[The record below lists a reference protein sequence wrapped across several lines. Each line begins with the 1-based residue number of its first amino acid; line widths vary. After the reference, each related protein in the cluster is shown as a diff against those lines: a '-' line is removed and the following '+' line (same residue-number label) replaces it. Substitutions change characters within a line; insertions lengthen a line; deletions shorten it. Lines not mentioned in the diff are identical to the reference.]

1 MAIEFDDSE
10 WFPLINFF
18 KKQDNWQMIL
28 EEAGETVIEEARE
41 VAVDTLYSGP
51 PDGVN
56 RVTGSVG
63 DSIVGFASP
72 EGDRVS
78 IGLQSEHV
86 AANMIEYGGLVVDDR
101 PGVFSNV
108 GPYASKA
115 GMSKEAFTGAIKKN
129 QPFREARP
137 FLRPA
142 LDYAASQLNSEIAAV
157 ARMYADEL

>member
-41 VAVDTLYSGP
+41 VAVDTLYSQ
-51 PDGVN
+51 VN

-63 DSIVGFASP
+63 DSIVGFAAP

-108 GPYASKA
+108 GPYASNA

>member
-41 VAVDTLYSGP
+41 VAVETLYSQ
-51 PDGVN
+51 VN

-63 DSIVGFASP
+63 DSIVGFAAP

-86 AANMIEYGGLVVDDR
+86 AANMIEYGGLVADDR

-108 GPYASKA
+108 DKYASNA

-129 QPFREARP
+129 QPFKQAQP

-142 LDYAASQLNSEIAAV
+142 LDYAASQINAEISSV